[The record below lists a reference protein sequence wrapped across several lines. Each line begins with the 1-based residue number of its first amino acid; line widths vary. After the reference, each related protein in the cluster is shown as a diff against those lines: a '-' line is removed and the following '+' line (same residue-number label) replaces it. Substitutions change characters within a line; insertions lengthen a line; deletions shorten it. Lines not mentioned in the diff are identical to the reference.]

1 MFINNN
7 DTKGKSASLFIRR
20 STSTTTTSVCSSS
33 TTTTTSVTSCC
44 SATRTMADA
53 LIPYFLLMEGSSTT
67 ITSDRKCPIPPSSTT
82 IRLYIAVAGG
92 GGTAI
97 STLAST
103 PGASKVFLEGRI
115 LYDPQSFLR
124 FVVPTT
130 QQLSSSTTPTEILS
144 FCSKEAAISLA
155 TSALRSCIDL
165 TPHIAERTACVGL
178 GCTSVLVST
187 TPKKGHHRCYVA
199 LATSTYGEPHKLYS
213 CILTK
218 NPVVLDHL
226 TPTTTTT
233 HRHRTRIEEE
243 DIVSSI
249 VLYALLQHVKHNCN
263 DNDDYLL
270 PHLDKALSMLHDN
283 TTLIDNEDTF
293 IVEDVESIHDPKLTP
308 IEKAVKDII
317 QSTVK
322 LPHGEDIVSPLTTSV
337 LLVPKWIQGEVMTL
351 VPMAS
356 PTVLPSGTVIIF
368 PGSFNPPHEGHMMLA
383 RAAVNACQQRQL
395 SNTMAADEKK
405 PTVIFEMS
413 ISNADKPV
421 MEQKEVIR
429 RVNLFSSS
437 SSHLDMP
444 DDWSVLL
451 TTSPLFTQKV
461 ALIDSMTIHNH
472 GNTNDTTKSRLVFL
486 IGTDTL
492 VRLLNPKY
500 YGNNHTSMLTAIREM
515 KQKGVH
521 FIVGGRLEQ
530 QVQQSRVFVS
540 GEEQI
545 QTMPE
550 DIQSMFTLLSEEEFR
565 MDISST
571 EIRNKQKRL

>member
-1 MFINNN
+1 L
-7 DTKGKSASLFIRR
+7 DHL
-20 STSTTTTSVCSSS
+20 TT
-33 TTTTTSVTSCC
+33 
-44 SATRTMADA
+44 
-53 LIPYFLLMEGSSTT
+53 
-67 ITSDRKCPIPPSSTT
+67 
-82 IRLYIAVAGG
+82 
-92 GGTAI
+92 
-97 STLAST
+97 
-103 PGASKVFLEGRI
+103 
-115 LYDPQSFLR
+115 
-124 FVVPTT
+124 
-130 QQLSSSTTPTEILS
+130 STTPT
-144 FCSKEAAISLA
+144 
-155 TSALRSCIDL
+155 
-165 TPHIAERTACVGL
+165 
-178 GCTSVLVST
+178 
-187 TPKKGHHRCYVA
+187 
-199 LATSTYGEPHKLYS
+199 
-213 CILTK
+213 
-218 NPVVLDHL
+218 
-226 TPTTTTT
+226 T
-233 HRHRTRIEEE
+233 HRQRTRIEEE

-263 DNDDYLL
+263 GYDDNLV

-283 TTLIDNEDTF
+283 STLLDNEDTF
-293 IVEDVESIHDPKLTP
+293 IVEDVESFHDQKLTP

-317 QSTVK
+317 QSTIK
-322 LPHGEDIVSPLTTSV
+322 LQHGKDIVSPLTASV
-337 LLVPKWIQGEVMTL
+337 LLAPKWMEGEVMTL
-351 VPMAS
+351 VPMAP

-383 RAAVNACQQRQL
+383 HAAANACQQPQL
-395 SNTMAADEKK
+395 SDTIAADEK

-444 DDWSVLL
+444 DNWSVLL

-461 ALIDSMTIHNH
+461 ALIDSMAIHNH
-472 GNTNDTTKSRLVFL
+472 GNTSDTTKSRLIFV

-530 QVQQSRVFVS
+530 VQLSSVFVS

-545 QTMPE
+545 QAMPE
-550 DIQSMFTLLSEEEFR
+550 DIQNMFTLLSEEEFR

-571 EIRNKQKRL
+571 EIRNKQKRLR